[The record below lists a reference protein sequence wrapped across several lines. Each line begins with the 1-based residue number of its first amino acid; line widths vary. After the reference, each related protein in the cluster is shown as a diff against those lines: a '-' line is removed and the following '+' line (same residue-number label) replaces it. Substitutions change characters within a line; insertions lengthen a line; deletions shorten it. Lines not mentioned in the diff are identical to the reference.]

1 MTKQQKLGVFYGSVF
16 GVVALAL
23 GCFLY
28 FAYSDLQEVL
38 EGGGEDDEGHEIKG
52 LNTAKEDNEKYYKL
66 SNPFPS
72 ESAIAAV
79 NSNKAAYAEWNEEAL
94 KLASRGDLP
103 DMPPGLSDTS
113 FKGNYLAVNLGK
125 MQKLPGR
132 VKGKLC
138 ADTVWFGFEDYMP
151 PKNETP
157 AKKDI
162 PKLYKQ
168 FVTVT
173 NVVDIL
179 VKNGVLEV
187 KNVKLEP
194 KEDEG
199 EDNAQNAK
207 SNSRKGKPGKG
218 AAASDAP
225 KRYDYVLDFYARA
238 PALVKVLNELAKSP
252 RFYLV
257 SEFGFEHEG
266 ESLKDRIDR
275 MAASAAGD
283 PSSRRSRRRARED
296 ENREMAEEN
305 GDVTNPA
312 TDLPMLVHMK
322 LAVYD
327 FGKGGSRADAD
338 KAADSPAVPKKEGN

>member
-1 MTKQQKLGVFYGSVF
+1 MSMTKQQKLGVCYGSVF
-16 GVVALAL
+16 GVAALAL
-23 GCFLY
+23 GWFLY
-28 FAYSDLQEVL
+28 SAYADYQATL
-38 EGGGEDDEGHEIKG
+38 EGDEEEGIKG
-52 LNTAKEDNEKYYKL
+52 LVSVKADNERYYTQ

-72 ESAIAAV
+72 EGAIAAV
-79 NSNKAAYAEWNEEAL
+79 NSNKAAYVKWNEEAVA
-94 KLASRGDLP
+94 LASRGDLP

-157 AKKDI
+157 ARKDI

-179 VKNGVLEV
+179 VKSGALEV
-187 KNVKLEP
+187 KSVKLEA
-194 KEDEG
+194 KEEEE
-199 EDNAQNAK
+199 EDAARNAK
-207 SNSRKGKPGKG
+207 PRARKGKADKD

-225 KRYDYVLDFYARA
+225 TRYEYNIDFYARA
-238 PALVKVLNELAKSP
+238 PALVKVLNELARSP
-252 RFYLV
+252 RFYVV

-266 ESLKDRIDR
+266 ESLKDRIDH

-283 PSSRRSRRRARED
+283 STSRRSRRRGRED
-296 ENREMAEEN
+296 ENKENAEQG

-312 TDLPMLVHMK
+312 TDLPILVHMK

-327 FGKGGSRADAD
+327 FGKGGTRAGAGPAEGAP
-338 KAADSPAVPKKEGN
+338 AAPKKEGN

>member
-1 MTKQQKLGVFYGSVF
+1 MSMTKQQKLGVCYGSAF

-23 GCFLY
+23 GWFLY
-28 FAYSDLQEVL
+28 SAYADHQAALDGDEE
-38 EGGGEDDEGHEIKG
+38 EGTKG
-52 LNTAKEDNEKYYKL
+52 LVSVKADNERYYTQ

-79 NSNKAAYAEWNEEAL
+79 NSNKVAYAKWNEEAVG
-94 KLASRGDLP
+94 LASRGDLP

-162 PKLYKQ
+162 PKLFKQ

-179 VKNGVLEV
+179 VKCGALEI
-187 KNVKLEP
+187 KGVKLES
-194 KEDEG
+194 KEE
-199 EDNAQNAK
+199 EEEETARNAK
-207 SNSRKGKPGKG
+207 SKNRKGRSDKD
-218 AAASDAP
+218 ATVSDAP
-225 KRYDYVLDFYARA
+225 TRYEYNIDFYARA
-238 PALVKVLNELAKSP
+238 PALVKVLNELAKCP
-252 RFYLV
+252 RFYVV

-275 MAASAAGD
+275 MAAAAAGD
-283 PSSRRSRRRARED
+283 STSRRSRRRDRED
-296 ENREMAEEN
+296 ENKEKAEES

-312 TDLPMLVHMK
+312 TDLPILVHMK

-327 FGKGGSRADAD
+327 FGKGGARADAGPTES
-338 KAADSPAVPKKEGN
+338 APAVPEKVGN